1 MTLWVVLARIA
12 MGADIIVVMCLIV
25 YFDLRI
31 HALVQSGDLPEST
44 ARPFRTG
51 GWYSMP
57 NFAVLSSRQFADIDG
72 HTRLLVPL
80 FRVALVLLIPLAGLM
95 WVLKAA

>member
-1 MTLWVVLARIA
+1 MC
-12 MGADIIVVMCLIV
+12 ADIIVVMCLIV

-44 ARPFRTG
+44 PRPFKTV

-57 NFAVLSSRQFADIDG
+57 NFAALFSPRFEGIDG
-72 HTRLLVPL
+72 HTRRLVRI
-80 FRVALVLLIPLAGLM
+80 FKVALVLLIPLAGLM
-95 WVLKAA
+95 WLLNVA